1 MVQKFHIRPRMSF
14 LGLLVSLTGKRKT
27 LVRPFLF
34 IRDKFICI
42 LCGKVSNIVIVWIYF
57 VFFLHHTIS
66 LFTYYRYSIISK
78 KTKLFIYIIT
88 KQQYFLLNDITLFFY
103 VKKRRKMFL
112 LKNDYAIVV
121 SWISIIYGYKEA

>member
-1 MVQKFHIRPRMSF
+1 MKRQNKYVSF
-14 LGLLVSLTGKRKT
+14 QH
-27 LVRPFLF
+27 
-34 IRDKFICI
+34 
-42 LCGKVSNIVIVWIYF
+42 IYF

-66 LFTYYRYSIISK
+66 SFTYYRYSIISK